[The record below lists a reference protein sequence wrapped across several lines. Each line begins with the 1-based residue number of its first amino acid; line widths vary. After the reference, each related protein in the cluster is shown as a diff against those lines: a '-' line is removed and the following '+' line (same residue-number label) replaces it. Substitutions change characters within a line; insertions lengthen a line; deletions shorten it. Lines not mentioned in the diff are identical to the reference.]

1 MAYTNVYHLWKDH
14 DHADWERRAS
24 NLMQRKIKIK
34 IYLGFC

>member
-14 DHADWERRAS
+14 DHADWKEEHEF
-24 NLMQRKIKIK
+24 LMQRKIKIK